1 MRLPV
6 YFLPLAREDAA
17 PAHPRQVL
25 ARMRLDLSKPVLSA
39 QFSPTDD
46 MLLAVLTPNSVS
58 QLRLD
63 PDSDILRQMP
73 APPVR
78 GTGALGG

>member
-1 MRLPV
+1 
-6 YFLPLAREDAA
+6 
-17 PAHPRQVL
+17 
-25 ARMRLDLSKPVLSA
+25 MRLDLSKPVLSA

-46 MLLAVLTPNSVS
+46 MLLAVLTPNSVT

-63 PDSDILRQMP
+63 PDSDTLRQMP

-78 GTGALGG
+78 GAGRGAVERGSDTAGHWLDDTVPGVCCG